1 MKPGIQKI
9 TSGKRI
15 MRVATVFTG
24 AAAAAAFT
32 PAAMAATGH
41 AAGTGPGTG
50 VRTTA
55 LPDGGTG
62 KITFSAYCR
71 NAQWLHLEWSRGATG
86 CFGYSGVWNL
96 GDDKPV
102 SHECGGTNHGY
113 VYYSNS
119 HGAAPYGPGTGYRG
133 FPYKL
138 TEISIQYWTGTD
150 KCGPFPAG

>member
-1 MKPGIQKI
+1 MKPGIRKI
-9 TSGKRI
+9 TSRKTR

-41 AAGTGPGTG
+41 AAGTGHGTDM
-50 VRTTA
+50 TA
-55 LPDGGTG
+55 TPDGGTG
-62 KITFSAYCR
+62 KITFSAYCH

-86 CFGYSGVWNL
+86 CFGYSGVWNF

-102 SHECGGTNHGY
+102 SHECGGTNHGF
-113 VYYSNS
+113 VYYSNN
-119 HGAAPYGPGTGYRG
+119 HGAASYGPGTGYRG
-133 FPYKL
+133 FPYKVTAL
-138 TEISIQYWTGTD
+138 SIQYWTGTD